1 MTVEKAPAPTSLSEK
16 LRPMAAVILKPIA
29 RGLIR
34 LHVTA
39 DALTIIG
46 TLLMALAGGLAAA
59 GNLLGSAVLMLVSAP
74 LDALDGTVA
83 RMSGV
88 KSQFGAFLDSTSDRY
103 ADGFVLGGILIY
115 GLNLRD
121 DWIVVLAFV
130 SLWGSLLISYTRA
143 RAEGLNVECKVGLL
157 TRMERFVLLIAMLV
171 FNQVLPGLVIFAI
184 LTHFTALQRIFYV
197 WRAMRVP

>member
-1 MTVEKAPAPTSLSEK
+1 MTVEKTPAPASLSEK
-16 LRPMAAVILKPIA
+16 LRPLAAVVLKPIA

-34 LHVTA
+34 LRVTA
-39 DALTIIG
+39 DALTIMG
-46 TLLMALAGGLAAA
+46 TLIMALAGVTAAT
-59 GNLLGSAVLMLVSAP
+59 GNLFASALLMLVSAP

-88 KSQFGAFLDSTSDRY
+88 KSKFGAFLDSTSDRY

-115 GLNLRD
+115 GLNLRN

-157 TRMERFVLLIAMLV
+157 TRLERFVLLIAMLV
-171 FNQVLPGLVIFAI
+171 LNQVLPGLVILAI
-184 LTHFTALQRIFYV
+184 LTHFTVLQRIFHV
-197 WRAMRVP
+197 WRAMRIP

>member
-1 MTVEKAPAPTSLSEK
+1 MTVEKPPAPTSLSEK
-16 LRPMAAVILKPIA
+16 LRPMAAVVLKPIA

-46 TLLMALAGGLAAA
+46 TLIMALAGVMAA
-59 GNLLGSAVLMLVSAP
+59 GGNLIASALLMLVSAP

-88 KSQFGAFLDSTSDRY
+88 KSKFGAFLDSTSDRY

-115 GLNLRD
+115 GLILRN